1 MPRVEVASKVRAY
14 TDIQI
19 ANTAATYAAGRQI
32 GSLITI
38 SGALRTVNR
47 TGVLVTLA
55 VVDAQLV
62 SPPLTLMFFRS
73 APTITSTNNT
83 TVAISAAEMNTK
95 FIGFVDVGTTDW
107 MRLSAVGAASV
118 TNIGLNIDSTDAASQ
133 SLYVLVVAAG
143 AFTYSSTN
151 QLKMSLTIIQD

>member
-1 MPRVEVASKVRAY
+1 MPRVEVASKVRTY
-14 TDIQI
+14 SDIQI

-32 GSLITI
+32 GSLITVA
-38 SGALRTVNR
+38 GALRTVNR

-55 VVDAQLV
+55 VVDAGPV
-62 SPPLTLMFFRS
+62 SPALTLMFFRS

-107 MRLSAVGAASV
+107 MKLSAVSAASV
-118 TNIGLNIDSTDAASQ
+118 TNIGLNVDSSDVPNQ
-133 SLYVLVVAAG
+133 SLYVLAVAQG
-143 AFTYSSTN
+143 AFTYASAN
-151 QLKMSLTIIQD
+151 QLKITLTIIQD